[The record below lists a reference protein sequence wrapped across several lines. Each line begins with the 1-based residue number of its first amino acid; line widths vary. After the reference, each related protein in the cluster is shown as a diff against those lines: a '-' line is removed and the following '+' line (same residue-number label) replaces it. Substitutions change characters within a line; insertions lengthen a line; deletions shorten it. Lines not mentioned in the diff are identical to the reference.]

1 MRILKG
7 LGLAVLATTLVT
19 AAACS
24 GDDDDDHADL
34 ELHIAPEDAT
44 AVVGTSIQFTAE
56 LHDHHADEETDV
68 TATSD
73 WSSSNTAVASVGATT
88 GLVTTLSSGQTLI
101 MVMHDDLTAETTLT
115 VSSGG

>member
-1 MRILKG
+1 MRILKV
-7 LGLAVLATTLVT
+7 LGLAVLAATLVT
-19 AAACS
+19 AAACT
-24 GDDDDDHADL
+24 GDDDDQADL
-34 ELHIAPEDAT
+34 ELHIAPEGAT

-56 LHDHHADEETDV
+56 LHDHHTDEETDV

-73 WSSSNTAVASVGATT
+73 WSSSNTAVASIGATT

-101 MVMHDDLTAETTLT
+101 TVTHDDLNAETTLT